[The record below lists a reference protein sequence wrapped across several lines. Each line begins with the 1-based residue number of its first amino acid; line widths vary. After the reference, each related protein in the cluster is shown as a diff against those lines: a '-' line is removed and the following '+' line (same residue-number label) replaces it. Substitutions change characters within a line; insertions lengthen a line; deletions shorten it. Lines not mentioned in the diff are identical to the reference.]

1 MNIIN
6 LDDFL
11 VEDYNDILI
20 KTDQGFYHMLNI

>member
-6 LDDFL
+6 LDDLL

-20 KTDQGFYHMLNI
+20 KIDQDFYHMLNI